1 MQRLTV
7 ESHFPHSALPRT
19 ARGPNRMQDDT
30 SGVATCTYARIACV
44 EMPAGVRDL
53 EEYWEEPSS
62 YFLTQGELAY
72 TEIP

>member
-1 MQRLTV
+1 MHV
-7 ESHFPHSALPRT
+7 EPAAAPCGITPSTPALPRT
-19 ARGPNRMQDDT
+19 ACGPNRMQDDT

-62 YFLTQGELAY
+62 YFLTQGEL
-72 TEIP
+72 E